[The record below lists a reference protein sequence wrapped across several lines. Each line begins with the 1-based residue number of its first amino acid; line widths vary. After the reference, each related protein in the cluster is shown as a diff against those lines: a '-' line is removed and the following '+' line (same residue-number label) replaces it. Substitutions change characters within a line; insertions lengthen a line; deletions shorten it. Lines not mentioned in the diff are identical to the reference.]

1 MRFARAVAIGLC
13 ALLLLPASAQAA
25 RVTAT
30 LTRDHVQLGDTVTLN
45 VRVDGAHGGV
55 AMPDLGALAQDFSV
69 LGTSQ
74 NRSVTVD
81 NGTTTSSLTFGVAL
95 RPNRVGMLQI
105 PALEVAG
112 GQTTPLQLEVS
123 APGAAAAA
131 AAPGRD
137 VFMEARVEPER
148 GYVGEQFSYV
158 VKLFYATDLSG
169 GSIDVPNVGGVELNQ
184 VGKDLSYDT
193 QRSGRVY
200 HVLERRYA
208 LIPQQAGQIQIP
220 AASFHGNALDPY
232 DPNSFF
238 GATSNVSA
246 SAPAVSLEVQ
256 ATPSNW
262 GNQAWLPARA
272 LSLSLGGWP
281 TASQPVRV
289 GQPLN
294 LTMTVQATGLSD
306 DALPALSL
314 PSLDGATV
322 YPDKPVSHNHVD
334 GPWITGER
342 QQAFAVVPDRAG
354 TLTIPPTTLKWWN
367 VLTDQ
372 IEVAQIQAHSI
383 TVLPA
388 AGGSVVQPS
397 APPAAASASN
407 ARTAAGVPAS
417 ASVTTPWRWIALGSL
432 VLWLFSVLAWW
443 RWRRRGS
450 RLAEAEPAPTP
461 TTTTTS
467 RQAQLAFLAA
477 ARSRDVAA
485 QVRCLLAWARAER
498 PDIQHLGELSAALE
512 DVSQRAAIDSLQ
524 HRHYAGVSASS
535 DATAIDLVGAFKPGL
550 AWRRAAPG
558 ESDAVLPPLYPFKL
572 D

>member
-1 MRFARAVAIGLC
+1 MKFARAVAICLC
-13 ALLLLPASAQAA
+13 ALLLVPAAAQAA

-45 VRVDGAHGGV
+45 VRVDGAHGGFAV
-55 AMPDLGALAQDFSV
+55 PDLGALGQDFSV

-95 RPNRVGMLQI
+95 RPNRVGTLQI

-123 APGAAAAA
+123 APGPAAA
-131 AAPGRD
+131 AAPDRD
-137 VFMEARVEPER
+137 VFMEARIEPQR

-220 AASFHGNALDPY
+220 AASFQGNAVDPY

-238 GATSNVSA
+238 GTTSNVSA
-246 SAPAVSLEVQ
+246 SAPAVSLEVH
-256 ATPSNW
+256 ATPSDW
-262 GNQAWLPARA
+262 GNHAWLPARA
-272 LSLSLGGWP
+272 LSLSLEGWP
-281 TASQPVRV
+281 TASQQVRV

-334 GPWITGER
+334 GPWIIGQR
-342 QQAFAVVPDRAG
+342 QQAFAIVPDRPG
-354 TLTIPPTTLKWWN
+354 TLTIPATTLKWWN
-367 VLTDQ
+367 VLTDKMEQ
-372 IEVAQIQAHSI
+372 AQIPAHDM

-388 AGGSVVQPS
+388 VGGSAAQPS
-397 APPAAASASN
+397 APQAVASASSGV
-407 ARTAAGVPAS
+407 TATGAPA
-417 ASVTTPWRWIALGSL
+417 VTPSSTPWRWIALGSL
-432 VLWLFSVLAWW
+432 VLWLLSSVLAWW
-443 RWRRRGS
+443 WRRRDRGRS
-450 RLAEAEPAPTP
+450 ATDPVPTP
-461 TTTTTS
+461 AVATTA

-512 DVSQRAAIDSLQ
+512 DPSQRAAIDTLQ
-524 HRHYAGVSASS
+524 HRHYASAPASS
-535 DATAIDLVGAFKPGL
+535 DATAIDLVGAFKRGL
-550 AWRRAAPG
+550 AWRLVTPG